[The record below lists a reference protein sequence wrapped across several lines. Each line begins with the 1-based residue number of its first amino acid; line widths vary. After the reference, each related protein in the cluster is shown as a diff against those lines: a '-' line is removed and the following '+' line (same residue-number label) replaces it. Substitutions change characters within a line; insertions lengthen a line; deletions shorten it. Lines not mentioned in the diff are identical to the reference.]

1 MDNLTVIRSYQLG
14 DKVTG
19 KIKRVETYGAFVSL
33 DRTNVGLIHLS
44 KIKNDYV
51 GNIHRHFRVGD
62 QISCEVIQID
72 GDGKYKLS
80 TIGYEIPEYEVDE
93 IKIQESKELYEIYGY
108 IDRIVD
114 GVSYEAKMKIQEL
127 VAKKG
132 LVKFVLAMSKIGSDF
147 DADLSQIFVNTVEK
161 EMGECL

>member
-1 MDNLTVIRSYQLG
+1 MDHLTVIRSYQIG
-14 DKVTG
+14 DKITG
-19 KIKRVETYGAFVSL
+19 KVKRVEAYGAFVSL

-44 KIKNDYV
+44 KIKNEYV

-62 QISCEVIQID
+62 TVVCEVIEVD

-80 TIGYEIPEYEVDE
+80 TIGFEIPEYEVDE
-93 IKIQESKELYEIYGY
+93 IKIQEFKEMNEIYAY
-108 IDRIVD
+108 IDRVVD
-114 GVSYEAKMKIQEL
+114 GVSYEAKAKIQEL

-132 LVKFVLAMSKIGSDF
+132 LVKFVLAMSKVGSEF
-147 DADLSQIFVNTVEK
+147 DADLSQMFVNAVEK